1 MKFQRT
7 IIKVFATLGFFLP
20 IIVSAGT
27 IDASN
32 YKARL
37 CENEDCSTYSV
48 VYWRTT
54 NGTAVTVTTSGLTGY
69 IWSEDLGWI
78 NLAPTNS
85 GVLNTSAGVLSGYAW
100 GSTAS
105 WVNFDTT
112 NSGVT
117 INTSTG
123 EFSGYAW
130 VSSGGWMKFDC
141 AIADACVKT
150 DWRPSSGTAGGG
162 GNAGGGIGGGGT
174 TTTGGGGTTTTGDG
188 DTGTT
193 GGDTTT
199 TGGDTTTTG
208 GDTTTTGG
216 DTGTTGG
223 DTGTTGGGD
232 GGGTTT
238 GGGGTTGGTTGTG
251 GGGDPCPEGTTTN
264 ILGQVVGQVKDTF
277 CETKE
282 ATKSAIADIKKI
294 IQSKEGDI
302 IAIAISTTGVIA
314 GASLT
319 IATSLFLN
327 PLSFSEIF
335 LIPARLWSLLMAA
348 VGLKK
353 RRRPWGTVYDS
364 ITKQPLDPAYVTL
377 RTMEGVEVTSSITD
391 LDGRFGFVVPAAG
404 HYMIYAQKTNYVFP
418 SQKLVGY
425 DHDELY
431 RDLYF
436 GEHFFVANAGD
447 VIIKNVPM
455 DPEKFDWNEF
465 AKKQQNLM
473 RFYSKRDKI
482 LRRISDIFFAVGFV
496 VSSLATIAAPKTYN
510 IIIFSLYVTLFF
522 IRRHGAH
529 SRPYGD
535 ITDVATGNPVSF
547 GIIRIASAATGVEVM
562 HRIADAK
569 GRYYALL
576 PNGEYKIRI
585 DRKLPDGKYQTVAK
599 DLPATVS
606 NGYLSKTFLINTA
619 GLSDVTP
626 PTPPSPP
633 VPPTPPTPST
643 PPASPL
649 PPTQPTPPST
659 PPQVPVSVPKVDP
672 LPKESLGESMVGN
685 QPIPIPVP
693 KPTEISMPNPIPS
706 VSATPAGQ

>member
-1 MKFQRT
+1 MKPQKT
-7 IIKVFATLGFFLP
+7 IIKVLATLGFFLP
-20 IIVSAGT
+20 MIVSAGT

-37 CENEDCSTYSV
+37 CENEDCSSYSV

-54 NGTAVTVTTSGLTGY
+54 NGTAVDVTTSGLTGY

-78 NLAPTNS
+78 NLAPTNG
-85 GVLNTSAGVLSGYAW
+85 GVDNTSAGVLSGYAW

-130 VSSGGWMKFDC
+130 VSGGGWMKFDC

-150 DWRPSSGTAGGG
+150 DWRPTSSGTGGG

-174 TTTGGGGTTTTGDG
+174 TTGGGGTVGG
-188 DTGTT
+188 DTG
-193 GGDTTT
+193 T

-223 DTGTTGGGD
+223 DTGTTGGSD

-238 GGGGTTGGTTGTG
+238 TGSGTTGGTSG
-251 GGGDPCPEGTTTN
+251 GGGDPCPEDTTTN

-282 ATKSAIADIKKI
+282 AAKDAIADIKKI
-294 IQSKEGDI
+294 IRSKEGDI

-391 LDGRFGFVVPAAG
+391 LDGRFGFVVPTAG

-447 VIIKNVPM
+447 VIIKNIPM

-496 VSSLATIAAPKTYN
+496 VASLAVIAAPKTYN
-510 IIIFSLYVTLFF
+510 IIIFMLYVSLFF

-585 DRKLPDGKYQTVAK
+585 DRKLLDGKYQTVAK

-633 VPPTPPTPST
+633 SVPTPPTPPAPIAPIA
-643 PPASPL
+643 PPPS
-649 PPTQPTPPST
+649 PTPMPQPVAPSA
-659 PPQVPVSVPKVDP
+659 PVAASLPTVDP
-672 LPKESLGESMVGN
+672 LPKETLGVSTAGN
-685 QPIPIPVP
+685 QPLPIPVP
-693 KPTEISMPNPIPS
+693 KPVEVAMPSPIPS
-706 VSATPAGQ
+706 VPNM